1 MPPVCLCIMLSIY
14 YLSDVQTYKTIH
26 KTVQKS
32 MIKHITIIKA
42 TSPACIDPFTA
53 SFQFT
58 DRLLVYTIKLYT
70 YRYMR
75 VVRKV
80 R

>member
-1 MPPVCLCIMLSIY
+1 MPPLCLCIMLSIY

-42 TSPACIDPFTA
+42 TSPACIDPA

-80 R
+80 S

>member
-1 MPPVCLCIMLSIY
+1 MPPLCLCIMLSIY

-58 DRLLVYTIKLYT
+58 DRLLVLYT

-80 R
+80 S